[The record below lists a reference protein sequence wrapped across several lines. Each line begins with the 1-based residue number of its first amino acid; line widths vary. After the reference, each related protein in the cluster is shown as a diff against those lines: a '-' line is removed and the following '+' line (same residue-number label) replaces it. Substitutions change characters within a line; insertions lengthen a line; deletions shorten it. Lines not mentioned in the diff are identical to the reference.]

1 MNFLITG
8 IPATGKTTIGNY
20 LESKYNFLHLDC
32 ELYKDPEEQKNQ
44 IENFLKKEGNK
55 VITWG
60 FMPGEEDEKISEL
73 QRLGYKMIWFDT
85 INRKFAESLFIKR
98 AKEREQKYNY
108 PFEKSMNDLRLQMV
122 RIESMDLS
130 KFNRSVLDT
139 FNTNGNLLDIEIICR
154 KIFLI
159 DSL

>member
-32 ELYKDPEEQKNQ
+32 ELYKNQEEQKKQ
-44 IENFLKKEGNK
+44 IENFLKKKGNK

-60 FMPGEEDEKISEL
+60 FMPGEEDEKILEL
-73 QRLGYKMIWFDT
+73 QRLSYKMIWFDT
-85 INRKFAESLFIKR
+85 VNRKFAENLFIKR
-98 AKEREQKYNY
+98 AKERDQRYNY
-108 PFEKSMNDLRLQMV
+108 SFEKSMDDLRIQMA

-130 KFNRSVLDT
+130 KFNPLILDT
-139 FNTNGNLLDIEIICR
+139 FDSDGNLLDKEIICR
-154 KIFLI
+154 KLPMTN
-159 DSL
+159 SL